1 MTEVPEITDEEAAW
15 LRGYVVT
22 QLTHAAALSVVDKGL
37 LDAARGELTALG
49 RAALDKHLADL
60 LRAARI
66 EGMDAS
72 ANALMREGY
81 PVPACYLDTLIAE
94 ERAR

>member
-1 MTEVPEITDEEAAW
+1 M
-15 LRGYVVT
+15 
-22 QLTHAAALSVVDKGL
+22 SSC
-37 LDAARGELTALG
+37 
-49 RAALDKHLADL
+49 RATN
-60 LRAARI
+60 
-66 EGMDAS
+66 

>member
-1 MTEVPEITDEEAAW
+1 MKPSEEFMASPIRRELAVYASLVEWDISIGATEQSEDID
-15 LRGYVVT
+15 
-22 QLTHAAALSVVDKGL
+22 DCM
-37 LDAARGELTALG
+37 ARIERLIAE
-49 RAALDKHLADL
+49 REK
-60 LRAARI
+60 AARI
-66 EGMDAS
+66 EGMEAS

>member
-1 MTEVPEITDEEAAW
+1 MTRRHSLVEALLGLAG
-15 LRGYVVT
+15 LATLAFAFGAV
-22 QLTHAAALSVVDKGL
+22 AFALGL
-37 LDAARGELTALG
+37 LIAERE
-49 RAALDKHLADL
+49 K
-60 LRAARI
+60 AARI
-66 EGMDAS
+66 EGMEAS